1 MMRRHWLQLAAAWP
15 AALGAR
21 RAAAAAGPADNPEVS
36 PSPHLRHLVSAA
48 RDLQSWRHAGL
59 ELSYLDTG
67 GADLPALVCLHAI
80 GHGSGDFEAMAEA
93 MRGRYRIIAPDWPG
107 QGRSGPASTAP
118 GVRAY
123 AEILRAF
130 VDALRLPRLALVG
143 NSVGGGA
150 ALLYAARHPQ
160 QVRAVVVANPAGLDE
175 GGFLGRM
182 VTRWMSSRFAAA
194 EREPEA
200 FQAWFARYY
209 AQVLTGEAAWAQRQ
223 RIVAS
228 GLEIAPLLVQA
239 WRGFADPDND
249 IRRELPGLQMPV
261 LVTWARQDRLVRWS
275 RNRKAIELIARR
287 QVEFFEAG
295 HTPFLEDPAR
305 FVSLVEPFLA
315 GAA

>member
-1 MMRRHWLQLAAAWP
+1 MMRRRWLQLAAAWP

-21 RAAAAAGPADNPEVS
+21 RAAATAGPADNPGVP
-36 PSPHLRHLVSAA
+36 PSPHLRHRVSAT
-48 RDLQSWRHAGL
+48 RDLRSWRHAGL
-59 ELSYLDTG
+59 DLSYLDTG
-67 GADLPALVCLHAI
+67 GSDLPVLVCLHAI

-107 QGRSGPASTAP
+107 QGRSRPAPSAP

-123 AEILRAF
+123 AEILQAF
-130 VDALRLPRLALVG
+130 VDTLQLPRLALVG

-160 QVRAVVVANPAGLDE
+160 RVRALVVANPAGLDE

-182 VTRWMSSRFAAA
+182 VTRWMSRRFAAA
-194 EREPEA
+194 DRDPEA
-200 FQAWFARYY
+200 FQQWFARYY
-209 AQVLTGEAAWAQRQ
+209 GQVLTGEAAGAQRQ

-228 GLEIAPLLVQA
+228 GLEIAPLLAQA
-239 WRGFADPDND
+239 WHGFAEPEND
-249 IRRELPGLQMPV
+249 IRSDLPGLQMPV

-295 HTPFLEDPAR
+295 HTPFLEEPSR

-315 GAA
+315 SAT

>member
-1 MMRRHWLQLAAAWP
+1 
-15 AALGAR
+15 
-21 RAAAAAGPADNPEVS
+21 
-36 PSPHLRHLVSAA
+36 
-48 RDLQSWRHAGL
+48 
-59 ELSYLDTG
+59 
-67 GADLPALVCLHAI
+67 
-80 GHGSGDFEAMAEA
+80 
-93 MRGRYRIIAPDWPG
+93 
-107 QGRSGPASTAP
+107 
-118 GVRAY
+118 
-123 AEILRAF
+123 
-130 VDALRLPRLALVG
+130 LALVG

-150 ALLYAARHPQ
+150 ALLYAAQHPQ
-160 QVRAVVVANPAGLDE
+160 LVRALVVANPAGLDE

-182 VTRWMSSRFAAA
+182 VTRWMSRRFAAA

-200 FQAWFARYY
+200 FQAWFARHY

-228 GLEIAPLLVQA
+228 GLEIAPLLAQA

-249 IRRELPGLQMPV
+249 IRGELPSLRTPV

-315 GAA
+315 DAA